1 MTFLLNQVIAAHGG
15 LKRWKQF
22 NTIEAT
28 IVTGGAF
35 WGMKGLRQDADP
47 REIAISLAEEKAS
60 VIPFGAANQRTA
72 FAPDRIAVETTD
84 GKVVAERL
92 NPRAAFAGHGKT
104 TPWDPLHRAYFNG
117 YALWTYLTT
126 PFLLTHP
133 GVKVQ
138 EQEPWREENETWHR
152 LRVHFPKEVATHS
165 EVQDF
170 FFGDDLLL
178 RRHDYHVDVA
188 GGFAATQ
195 RVYDY
200 LETNG
205 IWYPT
210 KRRVFARG
218 PDDRVIE
225 DPVMVSIDLSNVRFI

>member
-1 MTFLLNQVIAAHGG
+1 MTFLLNRIIAAHGG
-15 LKRWKQF
+15 LKRWKRF
-22 NTIEAT
+22 NTVEAT
-28 IVTGGAF
+28 IITGGAF
-35 WGMKGLRQDADP
+35 WSMKGLHQDADP
-47 REIAISLAEEKAS
+47 REIAVSLTEERAS

-72 FAPDRIAVETTD
+72 FAPGRIAIETTD

-92 NPRAAFAGHGKT
+92 DPRTAFAGHGKT

-126 PFLLTHP
+126 PFLLTLP
-133 GVKVQ
+133 GVNVQ
-138 EQEPWREENETWHR
+138 EQEPWCEENETWHR
-152 LRVHFPKEVATHS
+152 LRAYFPQQVATHS

-188 GGFAATQ
+188 GGFAAVQ

-200 LETNG
+200 RETNG
-205 IWYPT
+205 IRYPT

-218 PDDRVIE
+218 ADDRVIE
-225 DPVMVSIDLSNVRFI
+225 HPLMVSIDLSNVRFT